1 MTRGAANAAGV
12 LAAFVLFLAPLG
24 SQHASALTA
33 SAAALVLLAATVHYA
48 RVVLLVRPAGA
59 ARATVAAWSM
69 ARGAACQPQPQ
80 RDPDA
85 AGKPRPRA
93 PGANPQTV

>member
-1 MTRGAANAAGV
+1 MTRGAAYAAGI
-12 LAAFVLFLAPLG
+12 LAAFMLLLAPMG
-24 SQHASALTA
+24 SQHTPALAA
-33 SAAALVLLAATVHYA
+33 SAAALVLLIATVHYA
-48 RVVLLVRPAGA
+48 RVVLLVGPAGA
-59 ARATVAAWSM
+59 ARATVAVRSS
-69 ARGAACQPQPQ
+69 ARDAAIQPQ

>member
-24 SQHASALTA
+24 SPHATALAA
-33 SAAALVLLAATVHYA
+33 SAAALALLVATVHYA
-48 RVVLLVRPAGA
+48 RVVTFIGPTEVAH
-59 ARATVAAWSM
+59 ATVAARSS
-69 ARGAACQPQPQ
+69 ARDAAVQPQ

-93 PGANPQTV
+93 PGVNPQTV

>member
-1 MTRGAANAAGV
+1 M
-12 LAAFVLFLAPLG
+12 LAALLLFLAPLG
-24 SQHASALTA
+24 GQQPSALAA
-33 SAAALVLLAATVHYA
+33 SAAAVAVLAATVHCA
-48 RVVLLVRPAGA
+48 RVVLLIGPAEA
-59 ARATVAAWSM
+59 AQVTVAAWSS
-69 ARGAACQPQPQ
+69 ARDAAFQPQ